1 MRDPRQQFNS
11 PKFRLAMC
19 LIGIALAML
28 MMGIAMGLWRQVLD
42 PANWR

>member
-19 LIGIALAML
+19 LIGIALAAL
-28 MMGIAMGLWRQVLD
+28 LFGMGMDLWRELLREIWQ
-42 PANWR
+42 